1 MLTKE
6 QTNGWT
12 ISGANTQPTY
22 WVLTKN
28 AYIESTA
35 VELSTVESIVVNMR
49 TYGGTAYKT
58 VDITCAGQT
67 LGSLEASSKT
77 LKDYTLLRDE
87 ASWMGSGEIRF
98 SSTTNTA
105 TFGPGVAAI
114 TIRLGGA
121 ETVYTEYL
129 TTCHSTAT
137 NMVDDSDTRIRPQK
151 VLRNGQLLIIVEGKV
166 YTAYG
171 QLIINN

>member
-1 MLTKE
+1 M
-6 QTNGWT
+6 
-12 ISGANTQPTY
+12 
-22 WVLTKN
+22 
-28 AYIESTA
+28 
-35 VELSTVESIVVNMR
+35 ESIVVNMR
-49 TYGGTAYKT
+49 TYGGATYNT

-67 LGSLEASSKT
+67 LGSLKASSKT
-77 LKDYTLLRDE
+77 LQDYTLLRDE
-87 ASWMGSGEIRF
+87 ASWMGSGAIRF
-98 SSTTNTA
+98 SSTTCTDKN
-105 TFGPGVAAI
+105 GPGVAAI

-151 VLRNGQLLIIVEGKV
+151 VLRDGQLLIIVEGKV